1 MTDCRLRIKE
11 LYESLTQKEQQVA
24 NFVLNF
30 PENVINM
37 PISDLAQFCGVSVS
51 SVVRLC
57 KSIGYSGYK
66 EFCRNLSTDLT
77 VNQQDSATYTDIR
90 PGDSVET
97 LLRGVCLSNMQAIEN
112 TMSLLDVPVLEKVV
126 DLISAAR
133 RVDFYGVGTSGLVAQ
148 DARNKFL
155 RINKVSLPSV
165 DPHDQLLCAA
175 TLQPGDVAVVISH
188 TGNTKDVLEAVEVI
202 KQTGATLISVTRFS
216 KNPLAQQADYQLY
229 TASSE
234 TMFRSGAMSAR
245 IALLAVVDVV
255 YTCVASQNYGDVKA
269 SWDRSRLIT
278 SKKHMQMNY

>member
-1 MTDCRLRIKE
+1 M
-11 LYESLTQKEQQVA
+11 
-24 NFVLNF
+24 
-30 PENVINM
+30 
-37 PISDLAQFCGVSVS
+37 S

-234 TMFRSGAMSAR
+234 TMFRSGAMSSR
-245 IALLAVVDVV
+245 IALLAVVDVL

-269 SWDRSRLIT
+269 SLDRSRLIT
-278 SKKHMQMNY
+278 SKKHMQVNY